1 MSFLKRNM
9 KEYYYL
15 WMGKKEDPFSMSIA
29 VEIIDGIITSIVTR
43 NNDWKFD
50 LKMLLNKSLKD
61 AVHIMYT
68 YLHSTN
74 ILEPPIINYL
84 DIDEGVYEIL
94 SYRYGSIHNFVLNY
108 E

>member
-29 VEIIDGIITSIVTR
+29 VEIIDDVIISIVTR
-43 NNDWKFD
+43 NNNWKFD
-50 LKMLLNKSLKD
+50 LRTLLNKSLKD

-74 ILEPPIINYL
+74 ILESPIINYL
-84 DIDEGVYEIL
+84 DIDEGVYKQLINT
-94 SYRYGSIHNFVLNY
+94 YGSIHNFVLNY